1 MQLDEY
7 AAIPDNPFMDY
18 FKFDGKV
25 GQGSQYTLYQ
35 ITQCSRFTQGFFT
48 ETVTQFSISAWTAA
62 ISICLKSLIIMRHS
76 KGWRLAKFCHISTQ

>member
-25 GQGSQYTLYQ
+25 GQGSEHIFYQ
-35 ITQCSRFTQGFFT
+35 TIQCSRLRQGFSY
-48 ETVTQFSISAWTAA
+48 EMS
-62 ISICLKSLIIMRHS
+62 
-76 KGWRLAKFCHISTQ
+76 